1 MCIRD
6 RDSLELNVDLRPDLN
21 LDVMGVGLSASSM
34 TYYLRVLLGRTT
46 NTIGGSLTDL
56 EGIMTLNM
64 RMTGY
69 ESSTINVSYEPG
81 ESREAIK
88 NIIDKGAKYVLSKTD
103 PYRLAICYD
112 RLGDTEKSEEWIRYI
127 IKTRP
132 QDRKW
137 AYNLWAGLKD
147 KKGEKEKAKIYYRKA
162 IEEDEN
168 FVLPYRSLAW
178 IIYSDKDYEEA
189 LPLFLKA
196 IKINPEERTMDTGA
210 ALCYREIGKL
220 KEAGDHYRAYLKKYP
235 EDLYAY
241 GNYSDFLMRYEKD
254 TIGATQVWQDASKQ
268 IGESGDYYLALGAYQ
283 ISKGDSMAALQSG
296 MHALDLDPNNV
307 AVLTEMSQVYA
318 DGLKDYQESIKLSK
332 RLVSILEVGQYDSW
346 MLMNAYNRLAM
357 AEYEISAYE
366 DAITHAKLAIE
377 ALPESPFP
385 WSTLAEAHLLKGDID
400 EFYNAIE
407 KAISFGFKVEKYLET
422 SPYNKLRNKSRI
434 MAMRA
439 QYKQE
444 YALKG

>member
-1 MCIRD
+1 
-6 RDSLELNVDLRPDLN
+6 
-21 LDVMGVGLSASSM
+21 
-34 TYYLRVLLGRTT
+34 
-46 NTIGGSLTDL
+46 
-56 EGIMTLNM
+56 
-64 RMTGY
+64 
-69 ESSTINVSYEPG
+69 
-81 ESREAIK
+81 
-88 NIIDKGAKYVLSKTD
+88 
-103 PYRLAICYD
+103 
-112 RLGDTEKSEEWIRYI
+112 
-127 IKTRP
+127 
-132 QDRKW
+132 
-137 AYNLWAGLKD
+137 
-147 KKGEKEKAKIYYRKA
+147 
-162 IEEDEN
+162 
-168 FVLPYRSLAW
+168 
-178 IIYSDKDYEEA
+178 
-189 LPLFLKA
+189 
-196 IKINPEERTMDTGA
+196 
-210 ALCYREIGKL
+210 
-220 KEAGDHYRAYLKKYP
+220 
-235 EDLYAY
+235 
-241 GNYSDFLMRYEKD
+241 
-254 TIGATQVWQDASKQ
+254 
-268 IGESGDYYLALGAYQ
+268 
-283 ISKGDSMAALQSG
+283 MAALQSG